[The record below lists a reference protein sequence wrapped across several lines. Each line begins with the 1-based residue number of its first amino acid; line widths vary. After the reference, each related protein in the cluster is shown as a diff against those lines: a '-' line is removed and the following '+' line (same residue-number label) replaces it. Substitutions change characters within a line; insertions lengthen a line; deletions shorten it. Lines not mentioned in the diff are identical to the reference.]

1 MHLTPDME
9 GRSTNRLCA
18 EARASFWALH
28 VERGSNSSGPAAPIQ
43 PVFAAREPCLTPNIL
58 CPLTPLRVSCDSHT
72 HSVPPRAS
80 AARGACCHL
89 SSALLPALPHP
100 TVPWGTSL
108 MKTRDEDGQPGAQ
121 LPSHVLHASVL
132 PEDDG
137 SWDEEDPQLLVP
149 LKR

>member
-28 VERGSNSSGPAAPIQ
+28 VERGSNSSGPAAPMQ

-108 MKTRDEDGQPGAQ
+108 MKTQGMRM
-121 LPSHVLHASVL
+121 AS
-132 PEDDG
+132 
-137 SWDEEDPQLLVP
+137 QVP
-149 LKR
+149 NCPAMCYMPLFCPRMMAAGTRRTRSCWCP